1 MSSTLIWVSKV
12 KLLQKLKMKNIGF
25 IGIGLMGFPM
35 AKNLLKSGYNLK
47 AYNRSQDKADRLKE
61 FGAEISLSIK
71 DVVTNSDTIITML
84 TDDTAVEKVMGSDD
98 FISNIKEGATV
109 IDMSSV
115 NPVITKKYAEILK
128 QKNINYL
135 DAPVSGGTIGAEEAS
150 LAIMV
155 GGDEETFKNCYEL
168 LKKMGNPT
176 LVGPVSSGQI
186 SKLAN
191 QIIVG
196 VTIGAVAEAVTLCE
210 KSGTNPNK
218 MIEALSGGWADS
230 KILQTH
236 GKRMIDKDFT
246 PKGKTT
252 TQLKDMTNI
261 INAGKA
267 VETHLPIS
275 SLVKEMYKDLVTDG
289 HGNTD
294 HSSLYNAIEKI
305 NKK

>member
-1 MSSTLIWVSKV
+1 
-12 KLLQKLKMKNIGF
+12 MKSIAF

-61 FGAEISLSIK
+61 FGAEISLSVK
-71 DVVTNSDTIITML
+71 DVVTNADVVITML
-84 TDDTAVEKVMGSDD
+84 TDDAAVEKVMSSDE

-115 NPVITKKYAEILK
+115 NPVLTIKYSKKLK
-128 QKNINYL
+128 EKKINYL
-135 DAPVSGGTIGAEEAS
+135 DAPVSGGTIGAEEAT

-196 VTIGAVAEAVTLCE
+196 VTIGAVAEAITLCE

-261 INAGKA
+261 VNAGKA

-275 SLVKEMYKDLVTDG
+275 SLIKEMYKDLVADG

>member
-1 MSSTLIWVSKV
+1 M
-12 KLLQKLKMKNIGF
+12 MNIGF

-71 DVVTNSDTIITML
+71 EVVTNVDVVITML
-84 TDDTAVEKVMGSDD
+84 TDDAAVEKVMSSDE
-98 FISNIKEGATV
+98 FISNIKKGATV

-115 NPVITKKYAEILK
+115 NPVITKKYADILK
-128 QKNINYL
+128 EKNINYL

-155 GGDEETFKNCYEL
+155 GGDEKTFKECYDL
-168 LKKMGNPT
+168 LKILGNPR
-176 LVGPVSSGQI
+176 LVGPVTSGQI

-210 KSGTNPNK
+210 KSGTNPSK

-236 GKRMIDKDFT
+236 GKRMIGKDFS

-261 INAGKA
+261 INAGKE
-267 VETHLPIS
+267 VKTHLPIS
-275 SLVKEMYKDLVTDG
+275 SLIKEMYKDLVKDG

-294 HSSLYNAIEKI
+294 HSSLYNAIKKI

>member
-1 MSSTLIWVSKV
+1 
-12 KLLQKLKMKNIGF
+12 MKNIGF

-47 AYNRSQDKADRLKE
+47 AFNRTQNKSDKLKE
-61 FGAEISLSIK
+61 FGAEISTSIK
-71 DVVTNSDTIITML
+71 DAVTNSDVIITML
-84 TDDTAVEKVMGSDD
+84 TDDAAVEKVMSSDE

-115 NPVITKKYAEILK
+115 NPVLTIKYSKKLK
-128 QKNINYL
+128 EKKINYL
-135 DAPVSGGTIGAEEAS
+135 DAPVSGGTIGAEEAT

-196 VTIGAVAEAVTLCE
+196 VTIGAVAEAITLCE

-261 INAGKA
+261 VNAGKA

-275 SLVKEMYKDLVTDG
+275 SLIKEMYKDLVADG

>member
-1 MSSTLIWVSKV
+1 
-12 KLLQKLKMKNIGF
+12 MKSIAF

-61 FGAEISLSIK
+61 FGAEISVSIK
-71 DVVTNSDTIITML
+71 DVVTNSDIIITML
-84 TDDTAVEKVMGSDD
+84 TDDNAVEKVMGSDE

-115 NPVITKKYAEILK
+115 NPVLTIKYSKKLK
-128 QKNINYL
+128 EKKIDYL
-135 DAPVSGGTIGAEEAS
+135 DAPVSGGTIGAEEAT

-210 KSGTNPNK
+210 KSGTNPSK

-236 GKRMIDKDFT
+236 GKRMISKDFS

-275 SLVKEMYKDLVTDG
+275 SLIKEMYKDLVADG

>member
-1 MSSTLIWVSKV
+1 
-12 KLLQKLKMKNIGF
+12 
-25 IGIGLMGFPM
+25 MGFPM

-47 AYNRSQDKADRLKE
+47 AFNRSQDKAERLKE
-61 FGAEISLSIK
+61 FGAAISTSIK
-71 DVVTNSDTIITML
+71 EVVTNSDIIITML
-84 TDDTAVEKVMGSDD
+84 TDDTAVDKVMASEE
-98 FISNIKEGATV
+98 FVENIKTNATV

-115 NPVITKKYAEILK
+115 NPVLTIKYSKILK
-128 QKNINYL
+128 DKNINYL
-135 DAPVSGGTIGAEEAS
+135 DAPVSGGTIGAEDAT

-210 KSGTNPNK
+210 KSGTNPSK

-236 GKRMIDKDFT
+236 GKRMINKDFS

-267 VETHLPIS
+267 VQTHLPIS
-275 SLVKEMYKDLVTDG
+275 SLIKEMYKDLVADG

>member
-1 MSSTLIWVSKV
+1 MI
-12 KLLQKLKMKNIGF
+12 NIGF

-35 AKNLLKSGYNLK
+35 SKNLLKSGYNLK
-47 AYNRSQDKADRLKE
+47 AYNRSQNKADRLKE
-61 FGAEISLSIK
+61 FGAEISISIK
-71 DVVTNSDTIITML
+71 DVVRSSDVIITML
-84 TDDTAVEKVMGSDD
+84 TDDAAVDKVMGSDE
-98 FISNIKEGATV
+98 FIPNIKKGATV

-115 NPVITKKYAEILK
+115 NPIITKKYAKILK
-128 QKNINYL
+128 KKNINYL

-155 GGDEETFKNCYEL
+155 GGDEKTYKECYEL
-168 LKKMGNPT
+168 LKILGNPT
-176 LVGPVSSGQI
+176 LVGPVTSGQI

-210 KSGTNPNK
+210 KSGTNPSK

-236 GKRMIDKDFT
+236 GKRMISKDFS

-275 SLVKEMYKDLVTDG
+275 SLIKEMYKDLVADG